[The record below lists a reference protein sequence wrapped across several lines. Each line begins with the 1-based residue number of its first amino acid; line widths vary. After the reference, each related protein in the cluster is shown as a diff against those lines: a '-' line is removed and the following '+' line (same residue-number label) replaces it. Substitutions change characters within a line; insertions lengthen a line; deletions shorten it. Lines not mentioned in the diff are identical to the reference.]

1 MIIIIDKNID
11 VDNNIE
17 IHVDM
22 NIDMHINMDKQIG
35 QQASGRGDRLSII
48 ISMIIFLIYFSQP
61 SQHSYRH
68 LTRTHFLVFSVPLVP
83 SFILLI
89 QPTEYSTSCCAVI
102 HLLSIPLSSLTL
114 TTSVCVCLYVCVSDI
129 HTYIHTS
136 THAYTR
142 TYTHTEVV
150 RVREERGTERR

>member
-11 VDNNIE
+11 VDKNIE
-17 IHVDM
+17 IDVDM

-35 QQASGRGDRLSII
+35 QRAFGRGDKLSII
-48 ISMIIFLIYFSQP
+48 ISIIIFLIYFSQP

-68 LTRTHFLVFSVPLVP
+68 LTRTHILVFSLPLVP

-102 HLLSIPLSSLTL
+102 HLLSIPLFFSHSHYLGVR
-114 TTSVCVCLYVCVSDI
+114 VCVCTYVCMCVGHTHI
-129 HTYIHTS
+129 HTYKHTCIHS
-136 THAYTR
+136 YIHR
-142 TYTHTEVV
+142 TTLT
-150 RVREERGTERR
+150 